1 MAKKKE
7 DERTWAMLCHLSA
20 FSMFVIPFGN
30 IIGPLV
36 FWLIK
41 KEEYKLVAD
50 QGKESLNFQISMTL
64 YLMIAGIFSLILVG
78 IPFLI
83 GLAIFDIVAIILAAV
98 EANKGKKYRY
108 PLSIKFIK

>member
-50 QGKESLNFQISMTL
+50 QGK
-64 YLMIAGIFSLILVG
+64 
-78 IPFLI
+78 
-83 GLAIFDIVAIILAAV
+83 
-98 EANKGKKYRY
+98 
-108 PLSIKFIK
+108 